1 MRAYIVVIH
10 FFCFFIFS
18 FMFLVGVLGVDEL
31 GFEPNWVGV
40 AFAGAFSLGYQIC
53 TLIFQLK
60 SIYRQYLNA

>member
-1 MRAYIVVIH
+1 
-10 FFCFFIFS
+10 
-18 FMFLVGVLGVDEL
+18 MFLVGVLGVDEL

-40 AFAGAFSLGYQIC
+40 AFAAAFSLGYQIC